1 MKLTGS
7 VSEMFEVGRVC
18 IKLAGREAG
27 KKAVVVE
34 KIDRNFVLVD
44 SPEIKRRRCNVKH
57 LEPLDVVLKIAEGAS
72 KEEIEKAMKEAGLL
86 G

>member
-1 MKLTGS
+1 

-18 IKLAGREAG
+18 VKLAGREAG

-34 KIDRNFVLVD
+34 RIDRNFVLVD
-44 SPEIKRRRCNVKH
+44 SPEIKRRRCNVRH
-57 LEPLDVVLKIAEGAS
+57 LEPLDVVLKISEGAS

>member
-1 MKLTGS
+1 M
-7 VSEMFEVGRVC
+7 SEMFEVGRVC
-18 IKLAGREAG
+18 VKLAGREAG

-34 KIDRNFVLVD
+34 RIDRNFVLVD
-44 SPEIKRRRCNVKH
+44 SPEIKRRRCNVRH
-57 LEPLDVVLKIAEGAS
+57 LEPLDVVLKISEGAS